1 MEYVRTYPRHPI
13 SIRLETLAACLADSE
28 VERELEFYMHVHV
41 YVYSDDDD
49 MLVFLSKYELF
60 YERNKPSL
68 QQSLRPATADDM
80 VA

>member
-1 MEYVRTYPRHPI
+1 MTSFEAYTD
-13 SIRLETLAACLADSE
+13 DSAYAE
-28 VERELEFYMHVHV
+28 KLGIDEFPVKNNGTVGAYMHVHS
-41 YVYSDDDD
+41 YSDDDD
-49 MLVFLSKYELF
+49 MLVILSKYELF